1 MLASVLTKTLRDQG
15 RSLLAWSVSLALIVA
30 MYAAVWPSVRDQPSM
45 SDFIDQMPEAFR
57 SMFATSGADM
67 STPTGYI
74 QIELLSFMGPI
85 AILIYAVGAGA
96 RAIGGEEDRHTMDL
110 LLSNP
115 VGRGRVVLDKFLAMA
130 VGTFLLAAVM
140 GVSLVL
146 EGKLV
151 DLQLPADKVAATM
164 LHLALLGV
172 VFGALALALSAGTG
186 RTGLSRGVPGALAV
200 YRLHRQRTGAAGG
213 RFRPGPAGLA
223 VLPVHRARPAAAGRC
238 LGRRRRL
245 GVHHRGAGGARR
257 RRIPTTGRRRLSA
270 SLSYRDRATSRS

>member
-1 MLASVLTKTLRDQG
+1 MLVSVLAKTLRDQG

-130 VGTFLLAAVM
+130 VGTFLLATVM

-200 YRLHRQRTGAAGG
+200 IAYIVNALAPLVDVFDRVQQVSPFFQYIAHDPLRQGVAWDGVAVSVSTIAVLVA
-213 RFRPGPAGLA
+213 LA
-223 VLPVHRARPAAAGRC
+223 VVGF
-238 LGRRRRL
+238 RRRD
-245 GVHHRGAGGARR
+245 VAA
-257 RRIPTTGRRRLSA
+257 
-270 SLSYRDRATSRS
+270 